1 MVECLLWE
9 QDVAG
14 SSPVSPTSHGGCMER
29 NERGDLSGWAF
40 LFIVVVFLMFAI
52 WSNPKTE
59 EIGLESGNIEKAI
72 REQQYR

>member
-1 MVECLLWE
+1 
-9 QDVAG
+9 
-14 SSPVSPTSHGGCMER
+14 MER

-52 WSNPKTE
+52 WGNPKTE

>member
-29 NERGDLSGWAF
+29 HERGDLSGWAF
-40 LFIVVVFLMFAI
+40 LFIVLVFLAFVI
-52 WSNPKTE
+52 YTNPKE
-59 EIGLESGNIEKAI
+59 VSGLEGGNIEKAI